1 MEKQYNEAIW
11 YKNLFHSETRKSQ
24 NMGKR
29 CNETTWYKNVL
40 QFEYRKYIILQSK
53 QETHYTD

>member
-11 YKNLFHSETRKSQ
+11 YKNLFYSETRKSQ

-29 CNETTWYKNVL
+29 CNETTWYKNLL
-40 QFEYRKYIILQSK
+40 QFEYRKYII
-53 QETHYTD
+53 

>member
-11 YKNLFHSETRKSQ
+11 YKILFYSETRKSQ

-29 CNETTWYKNVL
+29 CNETTWYKNLL
-40 QFEYRKYIILQSK
+40 QFEYRKYII
-53 QETHYTD
+53 